1 VRVSYNWRDEFLAG
15 GGINPFYTEAY
26 GQVDASASYQFITGL
41 TAFVEAINLTGEDR
55 RGHRRSDNNVTF
67 LVKQDARYSA
77 GLRFN
82 F

>member
-1 VRVSYNWRDEFLAG
+1 
-15 GGINPFYTEAY
+15 
-26 GQVDASASYQFITGL
+26 VDASASYQFITGL